1 MKLGLGALLQVR
13 GWVKGGEQ
21 RFRRYGGRDV
31 EWMAQKREGQ
41 RKVKQVDDKGGGQD
55 SCMEMMKN

>member
-1 MKLGLGALLQVR
+1 MGE
-13 GWVKGGEQ
+13 GGEQ